1 MSSPYIDLHSHQPST
16 ITPELL
22 RLQSLR
28 LGQSP
33 SKDLPYSLGLHP
45 WYAEDLRQDSLDR
58 LILQAESSSLVWA
71 IGEAGLDKL
80 SHIPLDTQ
88 RHYFLEQIK
97 LSEHL
102 QRPLVIHCVRAW
114 SELLTLRREARAA
127 QAWIVHGFRGKAQ
140 LAEQLLRAGIYLSF
154 GQYFQPDSLRLADQS
169 QSFFLETDEATCS
182 IQTIYT
188 KASATLSKPPNI
200 LRTEI
205 ADRLARICPEIKQF
219 TVIR

>member
-1 MSSPYIDLHSHQPST
+1 MLSPYIDLHSHQPST

-33 SKDLPYSLGLHP
+33 TENHPYSLGLHP
-45 WYAEDLRQDSLDR
+45 WYAEDLRQNALDR
-58 LILQAESSSLVWA
+58 LISQAQSSSLVWA

-80 SHIPLDTQ
+80 SSIPLDIQ
-88 RHYFLEQIK
+88 IHYLREQIK
-97 LSEHL
+97 LSERL

-127 QAWIVHGFRGKAQ
+127 QTWIVHGFRGKAQ
-140 LAEQLLRAGIYLSF
+140 LAEQLLKAGIYLSF
-154 GQYFQPDSLRLADQS
+154 GQYFQPDSLRLADQA
-169 QSFFLETDEATCS
+169 QRLFLETDEATCP
-182 IQTIYT
+182 IQEIYT
-188 KASATLSKPPNI
+188 KASATLSKPTDI

-205 ADRLARICPEIKQF
+205 ADRLAKICPEIEQL
-219 TVIR
+219 TVR